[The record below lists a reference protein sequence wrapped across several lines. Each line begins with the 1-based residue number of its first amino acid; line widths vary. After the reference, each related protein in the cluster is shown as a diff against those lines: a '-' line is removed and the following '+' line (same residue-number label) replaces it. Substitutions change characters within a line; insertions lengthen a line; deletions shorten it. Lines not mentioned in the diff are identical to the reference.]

1 MELIC
6 HCYLLLI
13 KALYYVHV
21 AVVMAMGFEYL
32 RLPVNI
38 FTVKIKS

>member
-1 MELIC
+1 MS
-6 HCYLLLI
+6 LLFVI

-21 AVVMAMGFEYL
+21 AIVMEMGFEYL

-38 FTVKIKS
+38 FTVKMKS